1 MNAVNEASA
10 ALSKVCG
17 ACGARY
23 PSDALFCPLDGMP
36 LQSAASAGREA
47 EDDPYLGQEIS
58 GHIEIRQLVGI
69 GAMGR
74 VYRAFQKGIDRDVAV
89 KILHRELSANA
100 QLVSR
105 FTREAKVAS
114 RLQHPNVVQVLLAGQ
129 LPDRA
134 LYMVMEY
141 LEGLSLQSALA
152 AAGGALPLPKALHI
166 ALQLCEASGEAHAV
180 GIVHR
185 DLKPEN
191 VMLVR
196 RGTDPDFVKVL
207 DFGIARINW
216 GEQSVATA
224 AGLIFGTAR
233 YISPEGAQGNAVGPA
248 SDVYSIAT
256 LLYQMLSGRTPFEGD
271 QAVGLLVQQIHDAPP
286 HLNDIPRAAYVP
298 GPLADVIM
306 ANLAKDPKKREQDAR
321 ALGHSIIDAAKES
334 GLAAEDISR
343 PMLRRAA
350 VPNAMQLPPTERT
363 KQLDMTPEF
372 AERLAPSSDRDR
384 TRVSEPPASQRS
396 SQPPSQPPAPVAR
409 ANGSHER
416 PLTAATAK
424 WEPPTEFQ
432 ARLADAVGA
441 TSDRRDRPSGIV
453 PAASPSSRPI
463 PQAAPSRS
471 RSPSG
476 VDETMDDASF
486 EPPAALGQATIATPP
501 PAFPEAENGRSHR
514 GRTRATETQGAD
526 QSTPRTMPGDT
537 DSDRPPAT
545 HYVPPASG
553 VTGPPP
559 RASARAAESSR
570 PHPISEAPPS
580 APSAEPRAPRST
592 RRATTVDA
600 GDEPR
605 PSRGLAFVVLC
616 FVLGAAIAAGWA
628 WKMGKLGGT
637 PDVDDEAYVS
647 RATDA
652 MYKHRFVT
660 PAGENVRDITDE
672 GLKKW
677 PNDHRLLDIRMRA
690 ASELVSQATAQRSAG
705 DIVEAL
711 RLARAAHDLDPNDA
725 SAKRLVDQYDA
736 ELAAFTT
743 PTAPPLV
750 KPPVVP
756 SGAGKPVGPAGV
768 PPAPAP
774 SASAAAAFK
783 VILEAN
789 VVTPRLGQTVELTAR
804 VAPTKGSFDGASF
817 LITGPGLGG
826 GATMPAQSPSPGV
839 FKASYAFLE
848 AGRFDV
854 TFTTQ
859 ADGKPL
865 KAARSLTAGDPAAP
879 PAPPTPKLPDPG
891 PKPTPAGPA
900 PTGSVKWM

>member
-1 MNAVNEASA
+1 
-10 ALSKVCG
+10 
-17 ACGARY
+17 
-23 PSDALFCPLDGMP
+23 MP
-36 LQSAASAGREA
+36 LQSAAAAQSGGREA

-152 AAGGALPLPKALHI
+152 AAGGALPLPQALHI

-248 SDVYSIAT
+248 SDVYAIAT
-256 LLYQMLSGRTPFEGD
+256 LLFQMLAGRTPFEGD
-271 QAVGLLVQQIHDAPP
+271 QAVGLLVQQIHDVLPY
-286 HLNDIPRAAYVP
+286 LKSIPRAEYVP
-298 GPLADVIM
+298 EPLADVIM
-306 ANLAKDPKKREQDAR
+306 ANLAKDPKAREQDAR
-321 ALGHSIIDAAKES
+321 ALGHAIIDAAKEA
-334 GLAAEDISR
+334 GLAPEDISR
-343 PMLRRAA
+343 PMLRRA
-350 VPNAMQLPPTERT
+350 PSAMQLPPNERT
-363 KQLDMTPEF
+363 KQHDLTPEV
-372 AERLAPSSDRDR
+372 AARLSAPEPRSDA
-384 TRVSEPPASQRS
+384 RVS
-396 SQPPSQPPAPVAR
+396 PVGR
-409 ANGSHER
+409 VDR

-432 ARLADAVGA
+432 ARLADAAAGG
-441 TSDRRDRPSGIV
+441 SSSRGRSSGII
-453 PAASPSSRPI
+453 PAAAPSSRPRL
-463 PQAAPSRS
+463 PP
-471 RSPSG
+471 G
-476 VDETMDDASF
+476 VDDTIDDASA
-486 EPPAALGQATIATPP
+486 EPPVAAGAATIVTPGP
-501 PAFPEAENGRSHR
+501 SFPASQR
-514 GRTRATETQGAD
+514 GGTRAD
-526 QSTPRTMPGDT
+526 PPPRTMPGDAE
-537 DSDRPPAT
+537 SDGHQPSTQYSPPVAE
-545 HYVPPASG
+545 A
-553 VTGPPP
+553 TGPPP
-559 RASARAAESSR
+559 RASTRALPTSD
-570 PHPISEAPPS
+570 APPS
-580 APSAEPRAPRST
+580 RGTRMEQADDAPR
-592 RRATTVDA
+592 R
-600 GDEPR
+600 
-605 PSRGLAFVVLC
+605 SRGLLFVVLC
-616 FVLGAAIAAGWA
+616 FVLGALLATGWA
-628 WKMGKLGGT
+628 WKMGKLGGGG
-637 PDVDDEAYVS
+637 DDESYVT

-652 MYKHRFVT
+652 MYKHRFVA
-660 PAGENVRDITDE
+660 PAGDNVRDITDE

-677 PNDHRLLDIRMRA
+677 PNDHRLLDIRMRSA
-690 ASELVSQATAQRSAG
+690 NELVTQATVQRSAG

-711 RLARAAHDLDPNDA
+711 RLARSAHELDPNDA

-736 ELAAFTT
+736 ELATFTT
-743 PTAPPLV
+743 PTATPLV
-750 KPPVVP
+750 RPPPSVAATNGRPVV
-756 SGAGKPVGPAGV
+756 VPAV
-768 PPAPAP
+768 AP
-774 SASAAAAFK
+774 SAAPSSSASAFK
-783 VILEAN
+783 VLLDAN
-789 VVTPRLGQTVELTAR
+789 VGAPRVGQTVEFTAH
-804 VAPTKGSFDGASF
+804 VAPTKGSFEGASF
-817 LITGPGLGG
+817 VISGPGLGA
-826 GATMPAQSPSPGV
+826 GATMPAQSPAPGV
-839 FKASYAFLE
+839 FKASFAFLE

-854 TFTTQ
+854 TFLAQ

-865 KAARSLTAGDPAAP
+865 RAARSLTAGAAPAPKVPDPAKPPSP
-879 PAPPTPKLPDPG
+879 PAT
-891 PKPTPAGPA
+891 A

>member
-1 MNAVNEASA
+1 VNEASA
-10 ALSKVCG
+10 ALSKVCV

-23 PSDALFCPLDGMP
+23 PADALFCPLDGMP
-36 LQSAASAGREA
+36 LQSAAQAQSGGREA

-152 AAGGALPLPKALHI
+152 AAGGALPLPQALHI

-256 LLYQMLSGRTPFEGD
+256 LLFQMLAGRTPFEGD
-271 QAVGLLVQQIHDAPP
+271 QAVGLLVQQIHDVPP
-286 HLNDIPRAAYVP
+286 YLKSIPRAEYVP

-306 ANLAKDPKKREQDAR
+306 ANLAKDPKAREQDAR
-321 ALGHSIIDAAKES
+321 ALGHAIIDAAKES
-334 GLAAEDISR
+334 GLAPEDISR
-343 PMLRRAA
+343 PMLRRA
-350 VPNAMQLPPTERT
+350 PSAMQLPPTERT
-363 KQLDMTPEF
+363 KQHDLTPEV
-372 AERLAPSSDRDR
+372 AARLSVPEARPE
-384 TRVSEPPASQRS
+384 TRVSPID
-396 SQPPSQPPAPVAR
+396 
-409 ANGSHER
+409 R
-416 PLTAATAK
+416 PLTGATAK

-432 ARLADAVGA
+432 ARLTDAAGA
-441 TSDRRDRPSGIV
+441 RGSRERPSGIV
-453 PAASPSSRPI
+453 PASTPSSRPM
-463 PQAAPSRS
+463 QAAGSHPRL
-471 RSPSG
+471 PAG
-476 VDETMDDASF
+476 VDDTMDDASADLPTAAGAATVMTPAPSF
-486 EPPAALGQATIATPP
+486 PPSQ
-501 PAFPEAENGRSHR
+501 R
-514 GRTRATETQGAD
+514 GGTRAD
-526 QSTPRTMPGDT
+526 PPPRTMPGDV
-537 DSDRPPAT
+537 DSDRQPSTQYAAP
-545 HYVPPASG
+545 VPEA
-553 VTGPPP
+553 TGPPP
-559 RASARAAESSR
+559 RTSTRAL
-570 PHPISEAPPS
+570 PISDAPPS
-580 APSAEPRAPRST
+580 RGTRSEHAEDAPR
-592 RRATTVDA
+592 R
-600 GDEPR
+600 
-605 PSRGLAFVVLC
+605 SRGLLFVVLC
-616 FVLGAAIAAGWA
+616 FVLGALLATGWA
-628 WKMGKLGGT
+628 WKMGKLGGAE
-637 PDVDDEAYVS
+637 VDDERYVT

-652 MYKHRFVT
+652 MYKHRFVA

-677 PNDHRLLDIRMRA
+677 PNDHRLLDIRMRSA
-690 ASELVSQATAQRSAG
+690 NELVTQATVQRSAG

-711 RLARAAHDLDPNDA
+711 RLARAAHELDANDA
-725 SAKRLVDQYDA
+725 SAKRLVDQYEG
-736 ELAAFTT
+736 ELATFTS
-743 PTAPPLV
+743 PTATPLV
-750 KPPVVP
+750 KPPPSLATNGRPVVP
-756 SGAGKPVGPAGV
+756 AS
-768 PPAPAP
+768 AP
-774 SASAAAAFK
+774 SATSSASTSSFK
-783 VILEAN
+783 VLLDAN
-789 VVTPRLGQTVELTAR
+789 VGAPRVGQTVEFTAR
-804 VAPTKGSFDGASF
+804 VAPTKGTFEGASF
-817 LITGPGLGG
+817 VISGPGLGG
-826 GATMPAQSPSPGV
+826 GATMPAQSPAPGV
-839 FKASYAFLE
+839 FKASFAFLE

-854 TFTTQ
+854 TFQAQ

-865 KAARSLTAGDPAAP
+865 KAARSLVAGEPPAPKVPEQPKP
-879 PAPPTPKLPDPG
+879 PAPPAT
-891 PKPTPAGPA
+891 A

>member
-1 MNAVNEASA
+1 MNEASA
-10 ALSKVCG
+10 ALAKVCG

-23 PSDALFCPLDGMP
+23 PADALFCPLDGMP
-36 LQSAASAGREA
+36 LQSAASAQSGGREN

-152 AAGGALPLPKALHI
+152 AAGGALPLPQALHI

-256 LLYQMLSGRTPFEGD
+256 LLFQMLAGRTPFEGD

-286 HLNDIPRAAYVP
+286 YLKSIPRAEYVP
-298 GPLADVIM
+298 DPLADVIM
-306 ANLAKDPKKREQDAR
+306 ANLAKDPKAREQDAR
-321 ALGHSIIDAAKES
+321 ALGHAIIDAAKES
-334 GLAAEDISR
+334 GLAPEDISR
-343 PMLRRAA
+343 PMLRRA
-350 VPNAMQLPPTERT
+350 PSAMQLPPTERT
-363 KQLDMTPEF
+363 KQHDLTPEV
-372 AERLAPSSDRDR
+372 AARLSAPTRISSPPERS
-384 TRVSEPPASQRS
+384 
-396 SQPPSQPPAPVAR
+396 
-409 ANGSHER
+409 ER

-432 ARLADAVGA
+432 ARLADVAANGK
-441 TSDRRDRPSGIV
+441 RDRTSGIV
-453 PAASPSSRPI
+453 PAASPSSRPMHAAS
-463 PQAAPSRS
+463 PAPSHPR
-471 RSPSG
+471 PPGG
-476 VDETMDDASF
+476 VDDTMDDSSA
-486 EPPAALGQATIATPP
+486 EPPAAAGAATIVTPAPSFP
-501 PAFPEAENGRSHR
+501 PSQR
-514 GRTRATETQGAD
+514 GRTRAD
-526 QSTPRTMPGDT
+526 SVPRTMPGD
-537 DSDRPPAT
+537 SDGDDHQPPTQYAT
-545 HYVPPASG
+545 PVAEPTS
-553 VTGPPP
+553 PPP
-559 RASARAAESSR
+559 RASTR
-570 PHPISEAPPS
+570 PRPTSDAPPS
-580 APSAEPRAPRST
+580 RGTRIEQGEEAPR
-592 RRATTVDA
+592 R
-600 GDEPR
+600 
-605 PSRGLAFVVLC
+605 SRGLLFVVLC
-616 FVLGAAIAAGWA
+616 FVLGASLAAGWA
-628 WKMGKLGGT
+628 WKMGKLGGG
-637 PDVDDEAYVS
+637 DVDDERYVT

-652 MYKHRFVT
+652 MYKHRFVA

-677 PNDHRLLDIRMRA
+677 PNDHRLLDIRMRSA
-690 ASELVSQATAQRSAG
+690 NELVTQATVQRSAG
-705 DIVEAL
+705 DLVEAL
-711 RLARAAHDLDPNDA
+711 RLARAAHELDPNDA

-736 ELAAFTT
+736 ELATFTT
-743 PTAPPLV
+743 PTATPLV
-750 KPPVVP
+750 KPPA
-756 SGAGKPVGPAGV
+756 SLAATNGKPV
-768 PPAPAP
+768 APAAVP
-774 SASAAAAFK
+774 SASASSAASSFK
-783 VILEAN
+783 ALLEAN
-789 VVTPRLGQTVELTAR
+789 VGAPRVGQTVEFTAR
-804 VAPTKGSFDGASF
+804 IAPTKGTFEGASF
-817 LITGPGLGG
+817 MISGPGLGG

-839 FKASYAFLE
+839 FKASFAFLE
-848 AGRFDV
+848 PGRFDV
-854 TFTTQ
+854 TFTAQ

-865 KAARSLTAGDPAAP
+865 KAGRSLTAGEP
-879 PAPPTPKLPDPG
+879 PAP
-891 PKPTPAGPA
+891 KPPEPAKPPPPPATA

>member
-1 MNAVNEASA
+1 MNEAAS
-10 ALSKVCG
+10 ALSKVCAG
-17 ACGARY
+17 CGARY
-23 PSDALFCPLDGMP
+23 PSDALFCPIDGMP
-36 LQSAASAGREA
+36 LQSAASAQHSQRES

-166 ALQLCEASGEAHAV
+166 AMQLCEASGEAHAV

-196 RGTDPDFVKVL
+196 RGTDLDFVKVL

-256 LLYQMLSGRTPFEGD
+256 LLYQMLAGRTPFEGD

-286 HLNDIPRAAYVP
+286 HLKSIPRAEYVP
-298 GPLADVIM
+298 EPLAEVIM
-306 ANLAKDPKKREQDAR
+306 ANLAKDPKRREQDAR
-321 ALGHSIIDAAKES
+321 SLGHAIVDAAKQS
-334 GLAAEDISR
+334 GLSADDISR
-343 PMLRRAA
+343 PILRRS
-350 VPNAMQLPPTERT
+350 PSAMQMAPTERT
-363 KQLDMTPEF
+363 KQHDLSPEIT
-372 AERLAPSSDRDR
+372 ERMSPTAPPVR
-384 TRVSEPPASQRS
+384 SEPPA
-396 SQPPSQPPAPVAR
+396 R
-409 ANGSHER
+409 ANGTHVPTGGER
-416 PLTAATAK
+416 PLMAATAK
-424 WEPPTEFQ
+424 WEPPSEFQ
-432 ARLADAVGA
+432 ARLNEVVS
-441 TSDRRDRPSGIV
+441 TRDRGSGVV
-453 PAASPSSRPI
+453 PASPSSRPASVV
-463 PQAAPSRS
+463 PVAPGSRP
-471 RSPSG
+471 RIPSG
-476 VDETMDDASF
+476 VDETLDDASMG
-486 EPPAALGQATIATPP
+486 PPYASQRSVLTPA
-501 PAFPEAENGRSHR
+501 PAFPTPAPAAGRSA
-514 GRTRATETQGAD
+514 RARAD
-526 QSTPRTMPGDT
+526 SVPRTMPGDAESMPRRT
-537 DSDRPPAT
+537 DYAQPAAGTSEPPPA
-545 HYVPPASG
+545 AAAADEG
-553 VTGPPP
+553 APPP
-559 RASARAAESSR
+559 RKPAPATKATPETKLEEPGAE
-570 PHPISEAPPS
+570 
-580 APSAEPRAPRST
+580 
-592 RRATTVDA
+592 RRK
-600 GDEPR
+600 
-605 PSRGLAFVVLC
+605 SRGILFVVLC
-616 FVLGAAIAAGWA
+616 FVLGMAIAAGWA
-628 WKMGKLGGT
+628 WKMGKLGGS
-637 PDVDDEAYVS
+637 VEGDDERYVA

-652 MYKHRFVT
+652 MYKNRFVA
-660 PAGENVRDITDE
+660 PPGDNVRDITDE

-677 PNDHRLLDIRMRA
+677 PSDHRLLDVRMRA
-690 ASELVSQATAQRSAG
+690 ANELVSQAMVQRTAG

-711 RLARAAHDLDPNDA
+711 RLSRAAHELDPNDA

-743 PTAPPLV
+743 PTSPPLG
-750 KPPVVP
+750 KPSAVPSAVAPGGKTSVPATPVVP
-756 SGAGKPVGPAGV
+756 SA
-768 PPAPAP
+768 APAP
-774 SASAAAAFK
+774 FK
-783 VILEAN
+783 IILEAN
-789 VVTPRLGQTVELTAR
+789 VGQPRLGQTVEFTAR
-804 VAPTKGSFDGASF
+804 VAPPKGTFESPVFS
-817 LITGPGLGG
+817 ISGPGLGG
-826 GATMPAQSPSPGV
+826 GVNMNAQSPAPGV

-848 AGRFDV
+848 GGRFEV

-859 ADGKPL
+859 ADGKAL
-865 KAARSLTAGDPAAP
+865 KAGRTLVAGDAAP
-879 PAPPTPKLPDPG
+879 KPPEPA
-891 PKPTPAGPA
+891 PKPTGPA
-900 PTGSVKWM
+900 PTSSVKWM

>member
-1 MNAVNEASA
+1 VNEASA

-152 AAGGALPLPKALHI
+152 AAGGALPLSKALHI

-256 LLYQMLSGRTPFEGD
+256 LLFQMLSGRTPFEGD

-286 HLNDIPRAAYVP
+286 HLNSIPRAEYVP

-321 ALGHSIIDAAKES
+321 ALGHSIIDAAKQS

-343 PMLRRAA
+343 PMLRRA
-350 VPNAMQLPPTERT
+350 PNAMQLPPTERT
-363 KQLDMTPEF
+363 KQLDLTPEL
-372 AERLAPSSDRDR
+372 ADRLSP
-384 TRVSEPPASQRS
+384 TPGRVSEPPAPAAS
-396 SQPPSQPPAPVAR
+396 SPSQPAAPAAR
-409 ANGSHER
+409 GQNGAHER

-441 TSDRRDRPSGIV
+441 TRDRPSGIV
-453 PAASPSSRPI
+453 PAASPSSRPMTAV
-463 PQAAPSRS
+463 PQAAPSRP

-486 EPPAALGQATIATPP
+486 DPPAVGGQATIATDPP
-501 PAFPEAENGRSHR
+501 SFPESNPGK
-514 GRTRATETQGAD
+514 GRTRAQTRGAA
-526 QSTPRTMPGDT
+526 QSTPRTMPGDADY
-537 DSDRPPAT
+537 DSDDTRPPT
-545 HYVPPASG
+545 TRYVPPASG
-553 VTGPPP
+553 VTEP
-559 RASARAAESSR
+559 RARAAAESSR
-570 PHPISEAPPS
+570 PRPISEAPPS
-580 APSAEPRAPRST
+580 APAGSPRST
-592 RRATTVDA
+592 RRSTTIEVA
-600 GDEPR
+600 EEPR
-605 PSRGLAFVVLC
+605 RSKGLAFVVLC

-628 WKMGKLGGT
+628 WKMGKLGGSAE
-637 PDVDDEAYVS
+637 VDDEAYVS

-652 MYKHRFVT
+652 MYKHRFVA

-725 SAKRLVDQYDA
+725 SAKRLVDQYEA

-743 PTAPPLV
+743 PTATPLN
-750 KPPVVP
+750 KPPAVP
-756 SGAGKPVGPAGV
+756 SGNGKPIVPAGLPPGPA
-768 PPAPAP
+768 APA
-774 SASAAAAFK
+774 ASAVAAYK

-804 VAPTKGSFDGASF
+804 VAPTKGAFDGASF
-817 LITGPGLGG
+817 TISGPGLGG

-848 AGRFDV
+848 AGRFEV

-865 KAARSLTAGDPAAP
+865 KAARSLTAGEA

-891 PKPTPAGPA
+891 PKPAPPGPA

>member
-1 MNAVNEASA
+1 MNEASA

-23 PSDALFCPLDGMP
+23 PGDALFCPLDGMP
-36 LQSAASAGREA
+36 LQSAASAGRDA

-74 VYRAFQKGIDRDVAV
+74 VYRAFQRGIDRDVAV

-152 AAGGALPLPKALHI
+152 AAGGALPLPKALHV

-256 LLYQMLSGRTPFEGD
+256 LLFQMLAGRTPFEGD
-271 QAVGLLVQQIHDAPP
+271 QAVGLLVQQIHDTPP
-286 HLNDIPRAAYVP
+286 HLKSIPRAEYVP
-298 GPLADVIM
+298 DPLADVIM
-306 ANLAKDPKKREQDAR
+306 ANLVKDPKRREQDAR
-321 ALGHSIIDAAKES
+321 ALGHAIIDAAKQS

-343 PMLRRAA
+343 PMLRRA
-350 VPNAMQLPPTERT
+350 PSAMQLPPTERT
-363 KQLDMTPEF
+363 KQHDLSPEL
-372 AERLAPSSDRDR
+372 AERMSPPP
-384 TRVSEPPASQRS
+384 TRVMEPRSNGTHAS
-396 SQPPSQPPAPVAR
+396 
-409 ANGSHER
+409 GGER
-416 PLTAATAK
+416 PLMAATAK

-432 ARLADAVGA
+432 ARLAEAVGA
-441 TSDRRDRPSGIV
+441 SRERPSGVV
-453 PAASPSSRPI
+453 PASPSSRPV
-463 PQAAPSRS
+463 PAAAHSRP

-486 EPPAALGQATIATPP
+486 EPPVAAAPATIVTPP
-501 PAFPEAENGRSHR
+501 PSFPAGGR
-514 GRTRATETQGAD
+514 GGTRPGA
-526 QSTPRTMPGDT
+526 SAPRTMPGDAYEGDDEEDDDDGRKPST
-537 DSDRPPAT
+537 QYAAP
-545 HYVPPASG
+545 VPDP
-553 VTGPPP
+553 TGPP
-559 RASARAAESSR
+559 ARARATAARAPASRRDVARESSR
-570 PHPISEAPPS
+570 PHPSSAPPPSSRGDTS
-580 APSAEPRAPRST
+580 A
-592 RRATTVDA
+592 RRATTIEH

-605 PSRGLAFVVLC
+605 RSRGLLFVILC

-628 WKMGKLGGT
+628 WRMGKLGGT
-637 PDVDDEAYVS
+637 DGDDERYVA

-652 MYKHRFVT
+652 MYKHRFVA
-660 PAGENVRDITDE
+660 PAGDNVRDITDE

-690 ASELVSQATAQRSAG
+690 ANELVSQATAQRSAG
-705 DIVEAL
+705 DIMEAL
-711 RLARAAHDLDPNDA
+711 RLARAAHDLDSNDP
-725 SAKRLVDQYDA
+725 SAKRLVDQYEA

-750 KPPVVP
+750 KPPGTVPVVN
-756 SGAGKPVGPAGV
+756 GKPGV
-768 PPAPAP
+768 PPSAAPPAP
-774 SASAAAAFK
+774 PASAAATAFK
-783 VILEAN
+783 VILDAN
-789 VVTPRLGQTVELTAR
+789 VAAPRVGQTVEFTAR
-804 VAPTKGSFDGASF
+804 VAPTKGTFEGAVFVIS
-817 LITGPGLGG
+817 GPGLGG
-826 GATMPAQSPSPGV
+826 GASMPAQSPSPGV
-839 FKASYAFLE
+839 FKASFAFLE
-848 AGRFDV
+848 GGRFDV

-865 KAARSLTAGDPAAP
+865 KAARSLTAGDGGAVVP
-879 PAPPTPKLPDPG
+879 PKLPDPG
-891 PKPTPAGPA
+891 PKPPVPA

>member
-1 MNAVNEASA
+1 VNEASA
-10 ALSKVCG
+10 ALSKVCV

-23 PSDALFCPLDGMP
+23 PADALFCPLDGMP
-36 LQSAASAGREA
+36 LQSAAAAQSGGREA

-152 AAGGALPLPKALHI
+152 AAGGALPLPQALHI

-256 LLYQMLSGRTPFEGD
+256 LLFQMLAGRTPFEGD
-271 QAVGLLVQQIHDAPP
+271 QAVGLLVQQIHDTPP
-286 HLNDIPRAAYVP
+286 YLKSIPRAEYVP

-306 ANLAKDPKKREQDAR
+306 ANLAKDPKAREQDAR
-321 ALGHSIIDAAKES
+321 ALGHAIIDAAKES
-334 GLAAEDISR
+334 GLAPEDISR
-343 PMLRRAA
+343 PMLRRAPA
-350 VPNAMQLPPTERT
+350 AMQLPPTERT
-363 KQLDMTPEF
+363 KQHDLTPEV
-372 AERLAPSSDRDR
+372 AARMSAPQAR
-384 TRVSEPPASQRS
+384 ASQ
-396 SQPPSQPPAPVAR
+396 VD
-409 ANGSHER
+409 R

-432 ARLADAVGA
+432 ARLADAAGA
-441 TSDRRDRPSGIV
+441 RGSRDRPSGIV
-453 PAASPSSRPI
+453 PAATPSSRPME
-463 PQAAPSRS
+463 AAASHP
-471 RSPSG
+471 RSPAG
-476 VDETMDDASF
+476 VDDTMDDVSAD
-486 EPPAALGQATIATPP
+486 PPAAAGAATMLTAPP
-501 PAFPEAENGRSHR
+501 SFPPSSR
-514 GRTRATETQGAD
+514 GGTRADPA
-526 QSTPRTMPGDT
+526 PRTMPGD
-537 DSDRPPAT
+537 SDGDAHPPST
-545 HYVPPASG
+545 QYGPPVAEA
-553 VTGPPP
+553 TGPPP
-559 RASARAAESSR
+559 RTSTRALPTSD
-570 PHPISEAPPS
+570 APPS
-580 APSAEPRAPRST
+580 RGTRSDPEGDAPR
-592 RRATTVDA
+592 R
-600 GDEPR
+600 
-605 PSRGLAFVVLC
+605 SRGLLFVVLC
-616 FVLGAAIAAGWA
+616 FVLGALLAAGSA
-628 WKMGKLGGT
+628 WKMGKLGGS
-637 PDVDDEAYVS
+637 DVDDERYVT

-652 MYKHRFVT
+652 MYKHRFVA
-660 PAGENVRDITDE
+660 PAGDNVRDITDE

-677 PNDHRLLDIRMRA
+677 PNDHRLLDIRMRSA
-690 ASELVSQATAQRSAG
+690 NELVTQATVQRSAG

-711 RLARAAHDLDPNDA
+711 RLARAAHELDPNDA

-736 ELAAFTT
+736 ELATFTT
-743 PTAPPLV
+743 PTATPL
-750 KPPVVP
+750 
-756 SGAGKPVGPAGV
+756 GKPSPSLAATNGRPA
-768 PPAPAP
+768 APAP
-774 SASAAAAFK
+774 SPSSSASASSFK
-783 VILEAN
+783 VLLDAN
-789 VVTPRLGQTVELTAR
+789 VAAPRVGQTVEFTAR
-804 VAPTKGSFDGASF
+804 VAPTKGTFEGASF
-817 LITGPGLGG
+817 VISGPGLGG
-826 GATMPAQSPSPGV
+826 GASMPAQSPAPGV
-839 FKASYAFLE
+839 FKASFAFLE

-854 TFTTQ
+854 TFQAQ

-865 KAARSLTAGDPAAP
+865 KAARSLVAGDPPAP
-879 PAPPTPKLPDPG
+879 KPPEPAKPPTP
-891 PKPTPAGPA
+891 PATA

>member
-1 MNAVNEASA
+1 MGSVNEAA
-10 ALSKVCG
+10 GALSKVCAG
-17 ACGARY
+17 CGARY
-23 PSDALFCPLDGMP
+23 PGDALFCPVDGMP
-36 LQSAASAGREA
+36 LQSAASHSRDA

-89 KILHRELSANA
+89 KILHRELSSNA

-105 FTREAKVAS
+105 FKSEAKVAS

-152 AAGGALPLPKALHI
+152 AAGGALPLPKALHV

-196 RGTDPDFVKVL
+196 RGTDDDFVKVL

-256 LLYQMLSGRTPFEGD
+256 LLFQMLSGRTPFEGD

-286 HLNDIPRAAYVP
+286 HLKSIARAAYVP
-298 GPLADVIM
+298 DPLAEVIM
-306 ANLAKDPKKREQDAR
+306 ANLAKDPKRREPDAR
-321 ALGHSIIDAAKES
+321 ALGHAIIDAAKQS
-334 GLAAEDISR
+334 GMAPDDISR
-343 PMLRRAA
+343 PMLRRA
-350 VPNAMQLPPTERT
+350 PSAMHLPPTERT
-363 KQLDMTPEF
+363 KQLDISPEL
-372 AERLAPSSDRDR
+372 AERLSP
-384 TRVSEPPASQRS
+384 
-396 SQPPSQPPAPVAR
+396 PPSPAAASAR
-409 ANGSHER
+409 GVDSDSGAKANGANGAASAGATVVKGER
-416 PLTAATAK
+416 PITAATAK
-424 WEPPTEFQ
+424 WEPPSEFQ
-432 ARLADAVGA
+432 ARLADAVA
-441 TSDRRDRPSGIV
+441 TRDRPSGIV
-453 PAASPSSRPI
+453 PASPSSGSLPAPPAAGSRP
-463 PQAAPSRS
+463 

-476 VDETMDDASF
+476 VDETIDDASVDPPLITRPGDRASPVRDPATMVTPAPTF
-486 EPPAALGQATIATPP
+486 PPSARSEPESP
-501 PAFPEAENGRSHR
+501 
-514 GRTRATETQGAD
+514 RA
-526 QSTPRTMPGDT
+526 PRTMPGDVE
-537 DSDRPPAT
+537 SHKPAT
-545 HYVPPASG
+545 HYSAPVAGATSAPAPRVEPLDSDSE
-553 VTGPPP
+553 PPP
-559 RASARAAESSR
+559 PEPVRAR
-570 PHPISEAPPS
+570 
-580 APSAEPRAPRST
+580 RAPR
-592 RRATTVDA
+592 TVVDQADA
-600 GDEPR
+600 AAR
-605 PSRGLAFVVLC
+605 PSRGIVFVILC
-616 FVLGAAIAAGWA
+616 FVLGAMIAAGWA
-628 WKMGKLGGT
+628 WKVGKIGGSS
-637 PDVDDEAYVS
+637 DGDDERYVS

-652 MYKHRFVT
+652 MYKNRFAA
-660 PAGENVRDITDE
+660 PPGDNVRDITDE

-677 PNDHRLLDIRMRA
+677 PNHHKLLDVRMRA
-690 ASELVSQATAQRSAG
+690 ANELVSQAMTQRSAG

-711 RLARAAHDLDPNDA
+711 RLARVAHELDPNDA
-725 SAKRLVDQYDA
+725 SAKRLVDQYDG

-743 PTAPPLV
+743 PTATPLV
-750 KPPVVP
+750 KPPPIPVTN
-756 SGAGKPVGPAGV
+756 GK
-768 PPAPAP
+768 PPAPPVTPPAP
-774 SASAAAAFK
+774 PASAAVGYK
-783 VILEAN
+783 VLLDAN
-789 VVTPRLGQTVELTAR
+789 VGQPRLGQTVEFTAR
-804 VAPTKGSFDGASF
+804 VAPAKGTFEGALF
-817 LITGPGLGG
+817 TLNGPGLGG
-826 GATMPAQSPSPGV
+826 GVSMTAQSPAPGV

-859 ADGKPL
+859 TDGKAL
-865 KAARSLTAGDPAAP
+865 KAGRSLTAGEPPPKPPDPA
-879 PAPPTPKLPDPG
+879 
-891 PKPTPAGPA
+891 PKPTGPA

>member
-1 MNAVNEASA
+1 MGAH
-10 ALSKVCG
+10 SKVCAG
-17 ACGARY
+17 CGARY
-23 PSDALFCPLDGMP
+23 PGDALFCPIDGMP
-36 LQSAASAGREA
+36 LQSAASAQHSQRES

-166 ALQLCEASGEAHAV
+166 AMQLCEASGEAHAV

-233 YISPEGAQGNAVGPA
+233 YISPEGAQGNAVGPP

-256 LLYQMLSGRTPFEGD
+256 LLFQMLAGRTPFEGD

-286 HLNDIPRAAYVP
+286 HLKSIPRAEYVP
-298 GPLADVIM
+298 DPLADVIM
-306 ANLAKDPKKREQDAR
+306 ANLAKDPKRREQDAR
-321 ALGHSIIDAAKES
+321 SLGHAIVDAAKQS
-334 GLAAEDISR
+334 GLSPDDISR
-343 PMLRRAA
+343 PILRRQ
-350 VPNAMQLPPTERT
+350 PSAMQMAPTERT
-363 KQLDMTPEF
+363 KQLDLSPELSV
-372 AERLAPSSDRDR
+372 RLS
-384 TRVSEPPASQRS
+384 
-396 SQPPSQPPAPVAR
+396 PPAPAAR
-409 ANGSHER
+409 VESQQPARVNGTHVSTGGER
-416 PLTAATAK
+416 PLMAATAK
-424 WEPPTEFQ
+424 WEPPSEFQ
-432 ARLADAVGA
+432 ARLNEVV
-441 TSDRRDRPSGIV
+441 SSRDRASGVVPS
-453 PAASPSSRPI
+453 SPSSRPM
-463 PQAAPSRS
+463 PVAPGSRP
-471 RSPSG
+471 RLPSG
-476 VDETMDDASF
+476 VDETMDDSSL
-486 EPPAALGQATIATPP
+486 EPPYASSRHPHAVSATPAPSFP
-501 PAFPEAENGRSHR
+501 PAPAPAAGRPARPREESP
-514 GRTRATETQGAD
+514 
-526 QSTPRTMPGDT
+526 PRTMPGDAESQPRRT
-537 DSDRPPAT
+537 DYAAPAVTSEPPPAA
-545 HYVPPASG
+545 V
-553 VTGPPP
+553 
-559 RASARAAESSR
+559 ED
-570 PHPISEAPPS
+570 SEPPS
-580 APSAEPRAPRST
+580 
-592 RRATTVDA
+592 RRAGAAAKKAVTKIEEA
-600 GDEPR
+600 QPKPR
-605 PSRGLAFVVLC
+605 GRGILFVVLC
-616 FVLGAAIAAGWA
+616 FVLGMALAAGWA
-628 WKMGKLGGT
+628 WKMGKLGGGT
-637 PDVDDEAYVS
+637 EGDDERYVV

-652 MYKHRFVT
+652 MYKNRFVT
-660 PAGENVRDITDE
+660 PPGDNVRDITDE

-677 PNDHRLLDIRMRA
+677 PNDHRLLDVRMRA
-690 ASELVSQATAQRSAG
+690 ANELVSQAMVQRTAG

-711 RLARAAHDLDPNDA
+711 RLARAAHELDPADA

-743 PTAPPLV
+743 PTAPPLGKTSASPSAPLPTGKTTV
-750 KPPVVP
+750 PVV
-756 SGAGKPVGPAGV
+756 V
-768 PPAPAP
+768 PPASAAPAP
-774 SASAAAAFK
+774 ATPFK
-783 VILEAN
+783 IILEAN
-789 VVTPRLGQTVELTAR
+789 VGQPRLGQTVEFTAR
-804 VAPTKGSFDGASF
+804 IAPSKGAFENASF
-817 LITGPGLGG
+817 SITGPGLGG
-826 GATMPAQSPSPGV
+826 GVTMTAQSPSQGV

-848 AGRFDV
+848 GGRFDV
-854 TFTTQ
+854 TFATQ

-865 KAARSLTAGDPAAP
+865 KAGRALVAGESAP
-879 PAPPTPKLPDPG
+879 KPPDPG
-891 PKPTPAGPA
+891 PKPVAPA
-900 PTGSVKWM
+900 PSSSVKWM

>member
-1 MNAVNEASA
+1 METGLLRYHEPVNEAPA
-10 ALSKVCG
+10 ALAKVCG

-23 PSDALFCPLDGMP
+23 PGDALFCPLDGMP
-36 LQSAASAGREA
+36 LQSAVSAGREA

-74 VYRAFQKGIDRDVAV
+74 VYRAFQRGIDRDVAV

-152 AAGGALPLPKALHI
+152 AAGGALPLPKALHV

-256 LLYQMLSGRTPFEGD
+256 LLYQMLAGRTPFEGD

-286 HLNDIPRAAYVP
+286 HLKSIPRAEYVP
-298 GPLADVIM
+298 DPLAEVIM
-306 ANLAKDPKKREQDAR
+306 ANLVKDPRRREQDAR
-321 ALGHSIIDAAKES
+321 ALGHAIIDAARQS
-334 GLAAEDISR
+334 GLAPEDISR
-343 PMLRRAA
+343 PMLQRQ
-350 VPNAMQLPPTERT
+350 PSAMQLPPTERT
-363 KQLDMTPEF
+363 KQHD
-372 AERLAPSSDRDR
+372 LAPERASPAPSPGA
-384 TRVSEPPASQRS
+384 TRV
-396 SQPPSQPPAPVAR
+396 
-409 ANGSHER
+409 NGAKADR

-432 ARLADAVGA
+432 ARLAEAVQGGQE
-441 TSDRRDRPSGIV
+441 RPSGVV
-453 PAASPSSRPI
+453 PASPGSRPASASPAG
-463 PQAAPSRS
+463 QHRS

-476 VDETMDDASF
+476 VDETMDDASL
-486 EPPAALGQATIATPP
+486 ELSQMHHARDAGTNPGATLATPP
-501 PAFPEAENGRSHR
+501 PTFPPSEPSRDAAA
-514 GRTRATETQGAD
+514 RA
-526 QSTPRTMPGDT
+526 PRTMPGAAE
-537 DSDRPPAT
+537 SRPPTTQYSPPVPEAT
-545 HYVPPASG
+545 S
-553 VTGPPP
+553 PPP
-559 RASARAAESSR
+559 RAVGAGSSR
-570 PHPISEAPPS
+570 PLPTSEPPPS
-580 APSAEPRAPRST
+580 RA
-592 RRATTVDA
+592 ANEQA
-600 GDEPR
+600 DEPR
-605 PSRGLAFVVLC
+605 RSRGLLFVLMC
-616 FVLGAAIAAGWA
+616 FVLGAMLAAGWA
-628 WKMGKLGGT
+628 WKAGKLGGS
-637 PDVDDEAYVS
+637 DGEDEHYVS

-652 MYKHRFVT
+652 MYKNRFVT
-660 PAGENVRDITDE
+660 PPGENVRDITDE
-672 GLKKW
+672 GLKRW
-677 PNDHRLLDIRMRA
+677 PNHHKLLDVRMRA
-690 ASELVSQATAQRSAG
+690 ANELVSQAMTQRSAG

-711 RLARAAHDLDPNDA
+711 RLARAAQDLDPNDA
-725 SAKRLVDQYDA
+725 SAKRLVEQYDA
-736 ELAAFTT
+736 ELASFTT
-743 PTAPPLV
+743 PTATPLN
-750 KPPVVP
+750 KPPPVPAP
-756 SGAGKPVGPAGV
+756 SGKPTAHAVAPGA
-768 PPAPAP
+768 APAP
-774 SASAAAAFK
+774 PAATAFK
-783 VILEAN
+783 VILEAS
-789 VVTPRLGQTVELTAR
+789 VGQPRVGQTVELTAR
-804 VAPTKGSFDGASF
+804 VAPAKGDFEGAVF
-817 LITGPGLGG
+817 AINGPGLGAG
-826 GATMPAQSPSPGV
+826 VTMPAQSPGPGV
-839 FKASYAFLE
+839 FKASYTFLE
-848 AGRFDV
+848 GGRFDV

-859 ADGKPL
+859 ADGAPL
-865 KAARSLTAGDPAAP
+865 KAARSLTAGGAAP
-879 PAPPTPKLPDPG
+879 PKPPDPG
-891 PKPTPAGPA
+891 PKPTAPA
-900 PTGSVKWM
+900 PTSSVKWM